1 MKRRTTT
8 ISLTVILLAALM
20 LSACGAPGG
29 KNGDRQPGGAQDAQT
44 SEESALN
51 PADTT
56 KTNVGSKSESESP
69 GAAGSQTDQSSGAPD
84 LQSEQPSDAAQ
95 PGTSAEEADGEDLPA
110 VRRSPLKAET
120 TSVTVDVNPAVTP
133 YTVAED
139 LSNVANLGQYYLQDE
154 VKELLVKNGFSVD
167 GSAGNE
173 FFEIYENNRY
183 QYMPNFVTV
192 DSLMHTYHLYFS
204 YLMKNLEKNYL
215 SDCILNLSRRMTD
228 AAAEYYEQLKG
239 TGWEDAARR
248 DLLLFSVG
256 LKLLDDSAQ
265 LNPDVQADAEA
276 ELGRISEAA
285 SILPS
290 GITGK
295 PEDYS
300 QYIPRGY
307 YEGNELLERYFR
319 AMMLYGRAHFV
330 QGDDGLDQSA
340 ILITKM
346 FADDEEAYRLWQS
359 VYDVTAFFVG
369 ASDDLGVDQYLPIL
383 EKVYGDAVTV
393 RDLAADEDGFKQFQ
407 NLASRFA
414 APAINSV
421 PADASGD
428 SATLGFRFMGQRF
441 TIDAAIMQLLV
452 HDSVTGRMLP
462 DVLDVP
468 AALGSETAMA
478 VLDET
483 GASHYEGY
491 DENMSELQN
500 YLSGDNTELWSASLY
515 AGWLDT
521 LRPLLEKK
529 GEGYPM
535 FMQNEE
541 WRKKDLECF
550 AGSFTELKHDTVL
563 YTKQVIA
570 EMGGGFDE
578 VDDRGYVEPE
588 PSVYARFAALAERT
602 AEGLKKYG
610 MLSADNKEDLTRL
623 TQIAETLQEISV
635 KELQDKVL
643 ADEEYDFIRNYGGTL
658 EHFWIE
664 SVSGAEGGISTQ
676 ESPAALVVDVATGE
690 GSVLEMATDTP
701 SLLRVIV
708 NVDGQLKIATGSVYS
723 FYQFEWPADD
733 RLTDSRWRQMR
744 GLAIDESGFVSRDT
758 SIKKPSWTLSYR
770 YLYGWE

>member
-8 ISLTVILLAALM
+8 ISLVVILLAAM
-20 LSACGAPGG
+20 VLSACGAPGG
-29 KNGDRQPGGAQDAQT
+29 KSGDPQPDVQT
-44 SEESALN
+44 SGTSAGN
-51 PADTT
+51 PA
-56 KTNVGSKSESESP
+56 
-69 GAAGSQTDQSSGAPD
+69 GAADTDDGGNPEGTAD
-84 LQSEQPSDAAQ
+84 AQSEQPSGAAQ
-95 PGTSAEEADGEDLPA
+95 PGTSAEEITEEDLPA

-120 TSVTVDVNPAVTP
+120 TSVTVDVKPNAAP
-133 YTVAED
+133 YAVAED
-139 LSNVANLGQYYLQDE
+139 LSNVVNLGQYYLQDE

-183 QYMPNFVTV
+183 QYMANFVTV
-192 DSLMHTYHLYFS
+192 DSLMHTYHLYYS

-215 SDCILNLSRRMTD
+215 SDCILQLSRRMTD
-228 AAAEYYEQLKG
+228 TAAEYYEELKG
-239 TGWEDAARR
+239 TGWEEAARR

-276 ELGRISEAA
+276 EIGRISEAA
-285 SILPS
+285 STLPS

-307 YEGNELLERYFR
+307 YEGDELLEKYFR

-383 EKVYGDAVTV
+383 EKVYGDGDTV
-393 RDLAADEDGFKQFQ
+393 KDLAADEDGFKQFQ
-407 NLASRFA
+407 SLASRFA
-414 APAINSV
+414 TPAINSV
-421 PADASGD
+421 PADDSGD
-428 SATLGFRFMGQRF
+428 SATLGVRFMGQRF

-452 HDSVTGRMLP
+452 HDSVKGRMLP

-468 AALGSETAMA
+468 AALGSETALT

-483 GASHYEGY
+483 GASDYEGY
-491 DENMSELQN
+491 DEKMSGLQD
-500 YLSGDNTELWSASLY
+500 YLSKENTELWSASLY

-578 VDDRGYVEPE
+578 MDDRGYVEPE

-602 AEGLKKYG
+602 AEGLKEYG
-610 MLSADNKEDLTRL
+610 MLSEDNREDLDRL
-623 TQIAETLQEISV
+623 TQIAETLLEISV
-635 KELQDKVL
+635 KELQDEAL
-643 ADEEYDFIRNYGGTL
+643 TDDEYDFIRNYGGTL

-664 SVSGAEGGISTQ
+664 SVSGVEGGISTQ

-733 RLTDSRWRQMR
+733 RLTDSKWRQMR
-744 GLAIDESGFVSRDT
+744 GLAIDESGFMSRDT